1 MKKIFFILLI
11 TFSFS
16 FEIYKEIKI
25 SNLPSSTIPFL
36 SSIGVD
42 LDHIYK
48 QKDFIQFVISA
59 YDLNKLDYYN
69 VDYEIIHEDIQS
81 FYASRLSNSYES
93 RDFDLGS
100 MGGYY
105 TFSEIR

>member
-48 QKDFIQFVISA
+48 QKILFNLLFLHMI
-59 YDLNKLDYYN
+59 
-69 VDYEIIHEDIQS
+69 
-81 FYASRLSNSYES
+81 
-93 RDFDLGS
+93 
-100 MGGYY
+100 
-105 TFSEIR
+105 